1 MVNRYESVIGLE
13 IHAELSTKSKLF
25 CNCEVVFGTEANT
38 QTCPICLGMP
48 GILPVLNGRAIAF
61 AIRAALAMNCEIA
74 AFSKFDRKNYFY
86 PDLPKGYQI
95 SQKHFPLA
103 TKGSVD
109 FEFAGEIHRVRIHQ
123 IHLEEEAAKL
133 VHADVTGNPNQS
145 YVDFNRAGVPL
156 LEIVSE
162 PDLKSP
168 AEAVA
173 YWRSVKEILEYIE
186 VSDCNMEEGNF
197 RCDANISLRPVGSEE
212 LGTRTELKNK
222 NSFQH
227 VMTALEYEQNRQAT
241 ILDEGDEVEQNTVL
255 FDINTG
261 KTSPMRSKEEAH
273 DYRYFPEPDLVP
285 FEVNPE
291 KIEQIK
297 TTLPE
302 APFDRRKRF
311 VEEYGIPAYDAAF
324 LTATRHMAD
333 FFDETVRLSGDPKAS
348 SNWIMGDLSGLLNS
362 EGIQIQ
368 DSNVTSAHLSEIIK
382 LIKDE
387 TISGK
392 IAKQVIVDVFETVKA
407 PGQIVKEKGLSQITD
422 ASEIEAIVYRVVEEH
437 AGPAQHYRGGT
448 KKALGFLVGQVMKA
462 TKGKAN
468 PQLVNQLL
476 KQKLD
481 G

>member
-1 MVNRYESVIGLE
+1 MVDNYESVIGLE
-13 IHAELSTKSKLF
+13 IHAELSTQSKLF
-25 CNCEVVFGTEANT
+25 CNCEVSFGTEANAR
-38 QTCPICLGMP
+38 TCPICLGMP
-48 GILPVLNGRAIAF
+48 GVLPVLNETAISF
-61 AIRAALAMNCEIA
+61 AIRTALAMNCEIETY
-74 AFSKFDRKNYFY
+74 SKFDRKNYFY

-95 SQKHFPLA
+95 SQKHLPLA
-103 TKGSVD
+103 KNGYVD
-109 FEFAGEIHRVRIHQ
+109 FEFGGEIHRVRIHQ

-168 AEAVA
+168 EEAIA

-197 RCDANISLRPVGSEE
+197 RCDANISLRPVGSEK

-227 VMTALEYEQNRQAT
+227 VLTALEYEQKRQAT
-241 ILDEGDEVEQNTVL
+241 ILAEGGEVEQNTVL

-291 KIEQIK
+291 EIELIK
-297 TTLPE
+297 STLPE
-302 APFDRRKRF
+302 APLNRRNRF
-311 VEEYGIPAYDAAF
+311 VQDYEIPAYDAAF
-324 LTATRHMAD
+324 LTSTRQMAD
-333 FFDETVRLSGDPKAS
+333 FFDETVRLSKDPKMS

-362 EGIQIQ
+362 AGIEIQ
-368 DSNVTSAHLSEIIK
+368 NSKITPAHLGELIK
-382 LIKDE
+382 LIKNE

-392 IAKQVIVDVFETVKA
+392 IAKQVMEDVFETGKT
-407 PGQIVKEKGLSQITD
+407 PEQIVNEKGLSQITD
-422 ASEIEAIVYRVVEEH
+422 ASEIEAVVDRVVDEN
-437 AGPAQHYRGGT
+437 AGPVQNYRDGT

-476 KQKLD
+476 KRKLNR
-481 G
+481 

>member
-1 MVNRYESVIGLE
+1 MANKYEPVIGLE
-13 IHAELSTKSKLF
+13 IHAELSTQSKLF
-25 CNCEVVFGTEANT
+25 CNCEVRFGTEANA

-48 GILPVLNGRAIAF
+48 GVLPVLNERAISF
-61 AIRAALAMNCEIA
+61 AIRAALAMNCEISTY
-74 AFSKFDRKNYFY
+74 SKFDRKNYFY

-95 SQKHFPLA
+95 SQKHIPLA
-103 TKGSVD
+103 KKGYVD
-109 FEFAGEIHRVRIHQ
+109 FEFDGDVHRVRIHQ

-197 RCDANISLRPVGSEE
+197 RCDANISLRPVGSGE

-227 VMTALEYEQNRQAT
+227 VLTALEYEQKRQAT
-241 ILDEGDEVEQNTVL
+241 ILDDGGVVEQNTVL
-255 FDINTG
+255 FDIYSG

-285 FEVNPE
+285 FDVVPE
-291 KIEQIK
+291 EITQIK
-297 TTLPE
+297 STLPE
-302 APFDRRKRF
+302 TPFNRRNRF
-311 VEEYGIPAYDAAF
+311 VQDYNISPYDAAF
-324 LTATRHMAD
+324 LTTTRQLAD
-333 FFDETVRLSGDPKAS
+333 FFEEAVHLSGDPKLCC
-348 SNWIMGDLSGLLNS
+348 NWIMGDISRLLNNA
-362 EGIQIQ
+362 GIDIQ
-368 DSNVTSAHLSEIIK
+368 DSKVKPAHLGE
-382 LIKDE
+382 LIRLINDE

-392 IAKQVIVDVFETVKA
+392 IGKQVMADVFENGKT
-407 PGQIVKEKGLSQITD
+407 PGQIVKEKGLSQITNT
-422 ASEIEAIVYRVVEEH
+422 SEIEAIVSRIVREH
-437 AGPAQHYRGGT
+437 AGPAQDYRDGT

-476 KQKLD
+476 KRNLD

>member
-1 MVNRYESVIGLE
+1 MGNRYESVIGLE

-25 CNCEVVFGTEANT
+25 CDCEVMFGTAPNA

-48 GILPVLNGRAIAF
+48 GVLPVLNERAISF

-74 AFSKFDRKNYFY
+74 TFSKFDRKNYFY

-95 SQKHFPLA
+95 SQKHYPLA
-103 TKGSVD
+103 KNGYVD
-109 FEFAGEIHRVRIHQ
+109 FEFSGTIHRVHIHQ

-133 VHADVTGNPNQS
+133 VHADVTGNPSQS

-162 PDLKSP
+162 PDLNSP
-168 AEAVA
+168 EEAVA
-173 YWRSVKEILEYIE
+173 YWRSVKEILEYID

-197 RCDANISLRPVGSEE
+197 RCDANLSLRMVDSEE

-227 VMTALEYEQNRQAT
+227 VMTALKFEQKRQAM
-241 ILDEGDEVEQNTVL
+241 ILDEGGQVEQNTIL
-255 FDINTG
+255 FDLNTG

-285 FEVNPE
+285 FEANVE
-291 KIEQIK
+291 EIEQIK
-297 TTLPE
+297 SLLPE

-311 VEEYGIPAYDAAF
+311 VKDYGISASDAII
-324 LTATRHMAD
+324 LTETRYMAD
-333 FFDETVRLSGDPKAS
+333 LFDETTRLCGDPKAS
-348 SNWIMGDLSGLLNS
+348 SNWIIGDLTGLLNS
-362 EGIQIQ
+362 EGIEIQ
-368 DSNVTSAHLSEIIK
+368 DSRITPVQLSK
-382 LIKDE
+382 LIMLINDK

-392 IAKQVIVDVFETVKA
+392 IAKQVIADVFKTGKSPEE
-407 PGQIVKEKGLSQITD
+407 IVKQKGLSQITD
-422 ASEIEAIVYRVVEEH
+422 ESEIDAIVNQVVEAH
-437 AGPAQHYRGGT
+437 SGPVQDYRNGT

-476 KQKLD
+476 TRKLD